1 MSEPGTRDRSSATRE
16 AWAPRSMADRSLREP
31 PKVPKP
37 VRTPERKTTS
47 LPAPW
52 VFMVQYSVRDEGEY
66 QRWEGGAVGRDRV
79 VRTRSRLGA
88 KLERAR
94 HAVRILRDKEGCT
107 RGTPV
112 RIHDGELQ
120 PQEASG

>member
-79 VRTRSRLGA
+79 FWSRSRLGA
-88 KLERAR
+88 TVDRAL
-94 HAVRILRDKEGCT
+94 HAVGSLPRK
-107 RGTPV
+107 RG
-112 RIHDGELQ
+112 
-120 PQEASG
+120 